1 MASPA
6 PLEARAPL
14 SEVDTLA
21 RSALHPTLDKL
32 SGTFQTS
39 PKNSLERSCQS
50 IGLKQNGKGEL
61 NTRKLLGRKIITPK
75 PILRWW

>member
-32 SGTFQTS
+32 SSTFQPS
-39 PKNSLERSCQS
+39 PTKIEQNCQS